1 MQSLTH
7 RHRVIFISSALCSLS
22 EKRVRSVVGLPSPR
36 SNFKGHF
43 FCLKMNI
50 SLDKYLTT
58 EPDNGYDSWFE
69 SVCLGLS
76 KPVCEWD
83 DAANNDPCCSE
94 EFTKLCELMF
104 NAGVHHAV
112 AAMLVN
118 QSFNFFEKWIRVNDN
133 APGFD
138 PKDYCDL
145 LQITR

>member
-1 MQSLTH
+1 
-7 RHRVIFISSALCSLS
+7 
-22 EKRVRSVVGLPSPR
+22 
-36 SNFKGHF
+36 
-43 FCLKMNI
+43 MNI

>member
-1 MQSLTH
+1 
-7 RHRVIFISSALCSLS
+7 
-22 EKRVRSVVGLPSPR
+22 
-36 SNFKGHF
+36 
-43 FCLKMNI
+43 MNI

-83 DAANNDPCCSE
+83 DTANNDPCCSD
-94 EFTKLCELMF
+94 EFIHLSEMMF

-138 PKDYCDL
+138 PKDYSDL
-145 LQITR
+145 LQITK